1 MPEAKSLR
9 VSFPTARD
17 LLNAYWGLLANGGL
31 VLPSPPYGLTQG
43 DPIALDVTIES
54 SALRC
59 HLNGHVVRH
68 PGTTASTT
76 ESAVSER
83 IVIAFD
89 PGEPQDVLLDAAWA
103 EIDNV
108 PARRERRFPLDVD
121 IRFAAGAGELSG
133 RLVNLSLGGCC
144 LRVPRN
150 QDASRVRV
158 GEPLTLIGSQG
169 NLSGVVKWSDGSC
182 RGVEF
187 LDSERTSV
195 ETFVRQFI

>member
-1 MPEAKSLR
+1 LPEAKSLR

-43 DPIALDVTIES
+43 DPVALDVTIES
-54 SALRC
+54 SAMRC
-59 HLNGHVVRH
+59 QLSGHVVRH
-68 PGTTASTT
+68 PGIT
-76 ESAVSER
+76 EGAVTER

-144 LRVPRN
+144 LRVPRS

-158 GEPLTLIGSQG
+158 GEPLTLIGSQS
-169 NLSGVVKWSDGSC
+169 NLSGVVKWVDGSC

-187 LDSERTSV
+187 SNDERDSV